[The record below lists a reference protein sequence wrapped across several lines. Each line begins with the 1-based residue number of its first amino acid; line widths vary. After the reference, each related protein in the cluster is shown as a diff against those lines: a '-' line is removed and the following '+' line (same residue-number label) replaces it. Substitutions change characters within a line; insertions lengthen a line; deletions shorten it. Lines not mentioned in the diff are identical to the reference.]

1 MKGLGRL
8 KKYYQKINDYTN
20 PKAVILMYHRVVELV
35 DYAYQISVAPER
47 FRQQM
52 EFLREGFHLIGLEEL
67 AEAVRDTSI
76 PRRAVA
82 VTFDDGYADNYLN
95 ALPILEDF
103 QIPAT
108 IFVSSGYVDSD
119 REYWWDDLERIFLST
134 GIVPEHLEVYIDGQ
148 NYSWNLEN
156 IDQRRSVRKEIHRL
170 MKPLFPGDREQ
181 LLETLTQ
188 WAGLG
193 RQGRMKHRSLTCD
206 ELRRLARSPW
216 IQIGGH
222 TISHPQLAALPVKSQ
237 YYEIMQDHEQ
247 LEKITGKP
255 VKTFSYPFGG
265 RDDFSVDTVKI
276 VKGAGF
282 KAACSTPHTRVVR
295 DADIYRLPRYWVG
308 DWDIN
313 EFQIQIAEYF
323 QR

>member
-1 MKGLGRL
+1 
-8 KKYYQKINDYTN
+8 
-20 PKAVILMYHRVVELV
+20 MYHRVTELV
-35 DYAYQISVAPER
+35 DYAYKIAVTPDH

-52 EFLREGFHLIGLEEL
+52 TLLREAFQPVGFEEL
-67 AEAVRDTSI
+67 AEAVRRGSI

-82 VTFDDGYADNYLN
+82 ITFDDGYADNYIN
-95 ALPILEDF
+95 ALPILEEC

-134 GIVPEHLEVYIDGQ
+134 HVIPGYLEICVNWQKYSWHLE
-148 NYSWNLEN
+148 SME
-156 IDQRRSVRKEIHRL
+156 QRRSIRKEIHRL
-170 MKPLFPGDREQ
+170 MKPLCPGDREQ
-181 LLETLTQ
+181 LLETLSQ
-188 WAGLG
+188 WAGLD
-193 RQGRMKHRSLTCD
+193 RQGRIEHRSLTCD
-206 ELRRLARSPW
+206 ELRRLANSQW

-222 TISHPQLAALPVKSQ
+222 TISHPQLASLPVKSQ

-276 VKGAGF
+276 VQGVGF
-282 KAACSTPHTRVVR
+282 KAACSTQHTRVVH
-295 DADIYRLPRYWVG
+295 DTDIYRLPRYWVG
-308 DWDIN
+308 DWGIN
-313 EFQIQIAEYF
+313 EFQKQIAEYF